1 MLALGMLAL
10 GVATALGRNYCGRFT
25 KAHALRAAHK
35 LRVNW
40 PKVRFTP
47 ADLAHGMTV
56 EREHRNITGCS
67 PTMSAKIALAH
78 LRERPDYYR
87 RLSRYVEV
95 GSLNGSGLG
104 TRWQDDRDPDWLK
117 QRWLRGEELRTTDPD
132 DLEYLHYLNEQE
144 EHEESKAPPFRPGF
158 APRPHYSRKWKKQRG
173 LKGLAAYEQAA
184 RMYEAKE
191 RAKYAEH
198 PSPRNEPVVFSLQK
212 KRSWGEKAQGARFSG
227 LGTIP
232 PAPRLEFPDQ
242 WKKWARITFAAGTP
256 VKLIGPVGRP
266 DATTTTNLLLDPEGA
281 GYDEYIYDIEAGM
294 RGVTTGRFSWESRVS
309 VKIVDARDKW
319 GSQRTDAIGRT
330 VLVHAWYLEPLA
342 DNWVQKR
349 KP

>member
-1 MLALGMLAL
+1 MLALGMLAI

-40 PKVRFTP
+40 SKVRFTP
-47 ADLAHGMTV
+47 ADLAHGMNV

-78 LRERPDYYR
+78 FRERPDYYR

-104 TRWQDDRDPDWLK
+104 T
-117 QRWLRGEELRTTDPD
+117 
-132 DLEYLHYLNEQE
+132 
-144 EHEESKAPPFRPGF
+144 
-158 APRPHYSRKWKKQRG
+158 
-173 LKGLAAYEQAA
+173 
-184 RMYEAKE
+184 
-191 RAKYAEH
+191 
-198 PSPRNEPVVFSLQK
+198 
-212 KRSWGEKAQGARFSG
+212 
-227 LGTIP
+227 IP
-232 PAPRLEFPDQ
+232 PEPHLEFTDQ

-281 GYDEYIYDIEAGM
+281 GYDEYIHDIEAGM
-294 RGVTTGRFSWESRVS
+294 RGVTTGRFAWERSVS

-319 GSQRTDAIGRT
+319 GSRRTDAIGRT
-330 VLVHAWYLEPLA
+330 VLVRAGYLEPLA